1 MVGCSRLESVL
12 RAARRALSS
21 SAGRRQRPL
30 AAENPGEVSA
40 RTAEQAADGTEGDRH
55 RTAKSSFSCV
65 QRIRQEQAKHSVLVA
80 CIRNVNE
87 NRFLKYLSQ
96 FGEVA
101 NHFFFDS
108 RTEEQMLLLLDEHQL
123 TEESLRLRY
132 LVSSLMGDIATAY
145 FPEAT
150 VQLYGS
156 SVNSFGKMGCDLDL
170 FLNLDIKESKPGKT
184 TSAYTA
190 EFWMRRMSSG
200 RLAQQKILSV
210 IGECIES
217 FGPGCNEVQKILNA
231 RCPLIRFTHQSSGLQ
246 CDLTAD
252 NKIALISSELLYL
265 YGNLDPRVRALVFTL
280 RCWAR
285 VHGVTS
291 YISGHWITN
300 FSITL
305 MVLFFL
311 QKREPP
317 VIPTLDQLKSL
328 AGKNEKFII
337 DGQDC
342 TFVRDLNKIG
352 RSANTESLDKLLIE
366 FLEFYGKF
374 DFKTSCIDIRK
385 GVEKNKPEAAAL
397 YIQNPFEQTLNISK
411 NVNQSQ
417 VQRFVTLAQ
426 ESAFILQ
433 DQVEK
438 SRKKGKPWG
447 LASIL
452 IAASSAKGTNNRK
465 VIAAQIGDLLDSL
478 RDSENAGKKQVEH

>member
-1 MVGCSRLESVL
+1 
-12 RAARRALSS
+12 
-21 SAGRRQRPL
+21 
-30 AAENPGEVSA
+30 
-40 RTAEQAADGTEGDRH
+40 
-55 RTAKSSFSCV
+55 
-65 QRIRQEQAKHSVLVA
+65 
-80 CIRNVNE
+80 
-87 NRFLKYLSQ
+87 
-96 FGEVA
+96 
-101 NHFFFDS
+101 
-108 RTEEQMLLLLDEHQL
+108 MLLLLDEHQL

>member
-30 AAENPGEVSA
+30 AAENP
-40 RTAEQAADGTEGDRH
+40 DRH

-328 AGKNEKFII
+328 AGKFGAKTKNSLSTAK
-337 DGQDC
+337 
-342 TFVRDLNKIG
+342 TA
-352 RSANTESLDKLLIE
+352 RS
-366 FLEFYGKF
+366 
-374 DFKTSCIDIRK
+374 
-385 GVEKNKPEAAAL
+385 
-397 YIQNPFEQTLNISK
+397 
-411 NVNQSQ
+411 
-417 VQRFVTLAQ
+417 
-426 ESAFILQ
+426 
-433 DQVEK
+433 
-438 SRKKGKPWG
+438 
-447 LASIL
+447 
-452 IAASSAKGTNNRK
+452 
-465 VIAAQIGDLLDSL
+465 
-478 RDSENAGKKQVEH
+478 